1 MATAGKRGQTRTVGT
16 VGTGTAGTGTE
27 STGTGTGTAGT
38 GTESTG
44 TAGRGTVS
52 AGTASPRPA
61 YTGTAS
67 RILDVAEALV
77 QTRGFNGFS
86 YADVAAEL
94 KITKAAL
101 HYHFVGKAE
110 LGEAL
115 IARYAARF
123 GAELAAVD
131 SADAQPAAKLDA
143 YARLYL
149 DVLRNQRMCLCGM
162 LAAEYQTL
170 PEPMRAAVLRFFDAN
185 ESWVEDVLERG
196 KAAGSLR
203 FEGTARDTARTIV
216 GSLEGAMLV
225 ARPYGDI
232 DRFEAAARNILATL
246 APAPAVPAGQHEL
259 LRARS
264 AATSAGMT

>member
-162 LAAEYQTL
+162 LAADYETL
-170 PEPMRAAVLRFFDAN
+170 APPVRRAVLSFFDAN
-185 ESWVEDVLERG
+185 ERWLTRVLDQGRN
-196 KAAGSLR
+196 
-203 FEGTARDTARTIV
+203 EGALQFDGPASETARMLI
-216 GSLEGAMLV
+216 GGLEGALLV
-225 ARPYGDI
+225 ARPYGDPE
-232 DRFEAAARNILATL
+232 RFGASASRLLAAVSARA
-246 APAPAVPAGQHEL
+246 ADPPAAGAL
-259 LRARS
+259 KRL
-264 AATSAGMT
+264 